1 MTNKAMT
8 IRLSSEQAD
17 LLETVASVSNQPVS
31 EVIRAAIETHIGT
44 VTKDEKFQH
53 SLRARIAQAESL
65 LRST

>member
-8 IRLSSEQAD
+8 IRLPSEQAD

-31 EVIRAAIETHIGT
+31 EVIRAAIETHIRA
-44 VTKDEKFQH
+44 VIEDKKFQH

-65 LRST
+65 LRD